1 MKMALQKVEKKVSLN
16 IKVSKDLDDRLKRAR
31 KAARE
36 KGMIFNVSAEVE
48 TFLLKELK
56 KVEKSLSIKEVKKV
70 ENSLPTKEVTS
81 EENNQLSLIDQD
93 VPRFTARKVE
103 K

>member
-1 MKMALQKVEKKVSLN
+1 MIMALKKVESKVSLN

-31 KAARE
+31 KVARE

-56 KVEKSLSIKEVKKV
+56 KVEKSLSIKEDVDKEKPLPVKKD
-70 ENSLPTKEVTS
+70 NNK
-81 EENNQLSLIDQD
+81 ENNQLSLIDKD
-93 VPRFTARKVE
+93 EPKIKAKRVK